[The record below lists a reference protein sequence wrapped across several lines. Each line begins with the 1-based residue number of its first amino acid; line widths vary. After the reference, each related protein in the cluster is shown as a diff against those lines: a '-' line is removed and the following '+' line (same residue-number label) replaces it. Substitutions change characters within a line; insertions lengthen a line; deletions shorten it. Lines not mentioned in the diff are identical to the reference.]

1 MIQEKARILANAP
14 VAQAYRTMRL
24 ECSGSWGEARPGQFV
39 MLASGTGPTPLLRRP
54 FSIHRLQ
61 PEGPKRAI
69 VEILYKI
76 VGEGTA
82 LMARLPV
89 GTAVDLLGPLGQ
101 GFALRDSYRRIYLAA
116 GGIGAAPMV
125 FLLETLRKTAANGHY
140 QVFLGGRSRD
150 DLLCRETFEHLADV
164 LHCTTDD
171 GSAGAQCFLT
181 SPLEEESRRHPP
193 DVIMACGPMDMLVC
207 VAGIAERLQIPCQ
220 LSIESVMAC
229 GMGAC
234 LGCAVPAAGDSGRY
248 YHVCKDGPVFDA
260 ALLKR

>member
-1 MIQEKARILANAP
+1 MIQEKARILANEP
-14 VAQAYRTMRL
+14 VAPAYRTMRL
-24 ECSGSWGEARPGQFV
+24 ECSASWGEARPGQFV
-39 MLASGTGPTPLLRRP
+39 MLAIGTGPTPLLRRP
-54 FSIHRLQ
+54 FSIHRFQ
-61 PEGPKRAI
+61 PEGPKRTL

-82 LMARLPV
+82 LMARMPA
-89 GTAVDLLGPLGQ
+89 GTTVNILGPLGQ

-125 FLLETLRKTAANGHY
+125 FLLETLRKTAASGHY

-150 DLLCRETFEHLADV
+150 DLLCRETFGQLADV

-181 SPLEEESRRHPP
+181 SPLEEEARRHPP
-193 DVIMACGPMDMLVC
+193 DAIMACGPMDMLVC
-207 VAGIAERLQIPCQ
+207 VAGMAQRLHIPCQ

-234 LGCAVPAAGDSGRY
+234 LGCAVPAAGDSGGY
-248 YHVCKDGPVFDA
+248 HHVCKDGPVFDA
-260 ALLKR
+260 TLLKL